1 MDIILAMISN
11 ILLHYRLY
19 NLSNKNQ
26 ELKISPESE
35 TGRYRWCHNLEV
47 YMCLSL
53 PSFNYSRLSQITTKH
68 RHTPFCRICGKTMD

>member
-35 TGRYRWCHNLEV
+35 TGRYRWCHNFV
-47 YMCLSL
+47 SL
-53 PSFNYSRLSQITTKH
+53 YV
-68 RHTPFCRICGKTMD
+68 PFSAFI